1 MKLSIYNLLDTY
13 KKCLYDDWNKK
24 YSNKFEFEDYLVAK
38 MYIYNVPSCF
48 STKNELKLN
57 TLLDKEGIV

>member
-24 YSNKFEFEDYLVAK
+24 YSNKFEFEDYLIAK
-38 MYIYNVPSCF
+38 IYIYDVPSCF
-48 STKNELKLN
+48 NVKDEIELN
-57 TLLDKEGIV
+57 TLLNKENIV

>member
-38 MYIYNVPSCF
+38 IYIYDVPSCF
-48 STKNELKLN
+48 NVKDEIELN
-57 TLLDKEGIV
+57 TLLNKENIV